1 MKNKYHNELKILN
14 YITSTDK
21 YKAIFLLTVIL
32 CLYGGF
38 ALGTSKNNFFDSILV
53 PLQFPIFN
61 VFLFAIIFLNNI
73 NTCSIFKNNFPDY
86 VIRLKSKKR
95 YIKTLLRL
103 STTMFLFHFGLILL
117 FLIMPLLL
125 TTFNDLSIH
134 AYQNYEISNL
144 VFLLFYILRYA
155 IYGTLITIISTLI
168 FINTNSKITI
178 VINGLFLLLLF
189 YFGGII
195 AYQTNVSLSIW
206 SYFTITL
213 YSTFSLE
220 VFSSVCTLLLLEII
234 IGILYILTI
243 KNRKLAIT

>member
-1 MKNKYHNELKILN
+1 
-14 YITSTDK
+14 
-21 YKAIFLLTVIL
+21 
-32 CLYGGF
+32 
-38 ALGTSKNNFFDSILV
+38 
-53 PLQFPIFN
+53 
-61 VFLFAIIFLNNI
+61 
-73 NTCSIFKNNFPDY
+73 
-86 VIRLKSKKR
+86 
-95 YIKTLLRL
+95 
-103 STTMFLFHFGLILL
+103 MFLFHFGLILL

-189 YFGGII
+189 YFWWN
-195 AYQTNVSLSIW
+195 YSLSNKCFSI
-206 SYFTITL
+206 YMVIFHNTL

-220 VFSSVCTLLLLEII
+220 VFSLFVHFC
-234 IGILYILTI
+234 Y
-243 KNRKLAIT
+243 